1 MGDNWVGFQ
10 KSPKLPT
17 GTSLQFRAEWI
28 CSLPDMEIVSSYT
41 TAIGFEKWFA
51 TAKKFD
57 SRRGGKLEFQ
67 TGETLFAGTYTHFE
81 LPKLV
86 ELVTDH
92 HGLLSFSFDSN
103 SKLLQFRQVIHSD
116 KSQFEIESVFV
127 KLSEQLKAVTQ

>member
-17 GTSLQFRAEWI
+17 GTSIEFKSEWI
-28 CSLPDMEIVSSYT
+28 CSLPDVEVVSRYT
-41 TAIGFEKWFA
+41 TANGFEKWFA
-51 TAKKFD
+51 TVKEFD
-57 SRRGGKLEFQ
+57 SRRGGKLSFQ
-67 TGETLFAGTYTHFE
+67 IGKTFFAGTYTNFE

-92 HGLLSFSFDSN
+92 YGLLSFSFDPD
-103 SKLLQFRQVIHSD
+103 SKLIQFRQVILS
-116 KSQFEIESVFV
+116 EISISELESVFA